1 MGKDTKRSARPAA
14 DTGRGEDAPPNVM
27 LPPIH
32 ATPEEIAQ
40 ALVRTPPLKRRG
52 AEDSGD
58 S

>member
-1 MGKDTKRSARPAA
+1 MTKPPKPLSQPEKP
-14 DTGRGEDAPPNVM
+14 TPAPPNVM

>member
-1 MGKDTKRSARPAA
+1 MTKSPKPPSQPEKP
-14 DTGRGEDAPPNVM
+14 TPAPPNVM
-27 LPPIH
+27 LPPID

-40 ALVRTPPLKRRG
+40 ALVRRRPE